1 METNYKRTVAG
12 SVGAGMGAILGSGKT
27 YYILE
32 HKTTSKY
39 HQAGEAQKI
48 IVDQIEMGRDA
59 SCQVRFDESF
69 DTVSRKHAAI
79 NRDGDNWQLVHLSQS
94 NPTLVNGQPIN
105 GTYYLKSGDEIQL
118 SANGPRLGFII
129 PQGGQAL
136 TSSIA
141 ITERMSLFGQQALRP
156 YRTALCILTILLLAV
171 IGGGIYWAN
180 VMNKSN
186 KALQDEIAQVKAD
199 AEVIPD
205 VVGPSSNLRDYY
217 SQIYTLKIQKIT
229 VEYNGVSLDAGL
241 AVSDII
247 CGTGF
252 MLSDGT
258 FVTARQNIEPWIYA
272 GIVEGEWRQTL
283 AEYVSF
289 GCKINIE
296 YRAYN
301 IEGTAHPLTF
311 TNKDFTIDTA
321 GGSVTRKVEVSDK
334 TKNYLSENGINP
346 ASETVDVEVITAKS
360 RSYAFI
366 PGLGTKG
373 LPFDNNRS
381 QSIDGGKNIT
391 IVGFKGNTDIHDLEQ
406 SISYFSAATSRADN
420 HNGTIVLQDRNANLG
435 FLGSPAFYQD
445 EDGKYRVIG
454 VMVGSYDRSVDDED
468 RIVPIHILKP

>member
-1 METNYKRTVAG
+1 MEANYKRTVAG
-12 SVGAGMGAILGSGKT
+12 SVGSGMGAVLGSGKT

-32 HKTTSKY
+32 HKNTSKF

-48 IVDQIEMGRDA
+48 IVDQIELGRDA

-79 NRDGDNWQLVHLSQS
+79 NRDGENWQLVHLSQS

-118 SANGPRLGFII
+118 SVNGPRLGFII
-129 PQGGQAL
+129 PQGDKAL

-141 ITERMSLFGQQALRP
+141 MTERVSLFGKQALRP
-156 YRTALCILTILLLAV
+156 YRAAIVILSLLLIAV
-171 IGGGIYWAN
+171 IAGGIYWGMQMAERNDRIDHKIADLAN
-180 VMNKSN
+180 T
-186 KALQDEIAQVKAD
+186 
-199 AEVIPD
+199 EVVEENID
-205 VVGPSSNLRDYY
+205 PSSNLRDYY

-229 VEYNGVSLDAGL
+229 LEYNGHSIDAGI
-241 AVSDII
+241 AVSDLI

-258 FVTARQNIEPWIYA
+258 FVTARQNVEPWVYA
-272 GIVEGEWRQTL
+272 GIVEGDWRETL
-283 AEYVSF
+283 AAYVGY
-289 GCKINIE
+289 GCKVLIE

-311 TNKDFTIDTA
+311 TNKDFTIDTS
-321 GGSVTRKVEVSDK
+321 GDSETRKFEVSDAAK
-334 TKNYLSENGINP
+334 TYLGENGINP
-346 ASETVDVEVITAKS
+346 ASETVDVQVVSAKS
-360 RSYAFI
+360 RSYAYI
-366 PGLGTKG
+366 PGLGSKG
-373 LPFDNNRS
+373 LPFDNSRS
-381 QSIDGGKNIT
+381 QNIDGGKNIT

-435 FLGSPAFYQD
+435 FLGSPAFYQE
-445 EDGKYRVIG
+445 EDGTYRVIG